1 MNYLSCL
8 CSGLIAV
15 LSYVIIYTMFP
26 VVYLYLHNTGYRQIK
41 EEVYDQQLVRLVR
54 SIPFNLRIQSKI
66 IDCLENL
73 GIHNSRQLGLGFFIA
88 AVLLIIPLIFM
99 INSKVSW
106 LFITVFLASM
116 ICLPA
121 LYLKNRTHYK
131 NRIFVMNAFKLYHFL
146 HSQIS
151 SGIKVT
157 DAVKGLYEIVDHPAI
172 QNVLIRFV
180 AQYELTLNITDSL
193 RIIRRSFP
201 GYDCDMLCV
210 SIEQCVNTGMA
221 GRTLLKME
229 GIMFSK
235 YFNYLQKET
244 ESYRTKILIS
254 GIFAIVPLV
263 MIFLLP
269 MIYDAFKGFEQIL
282 DSAVMT

>member
-1 MNYLSCL
+1 
-8 CSGLIAV
+8 
-15 LSYVIIYTMFP
+15 
-26 VVYLYLHNTGYRQIK
+26 
-41 EEVYDQQLVRLVR
+41 
-54 SIPFNLRIQSKI
+54 
-66 IDCLENL
+66 
-73 GIHNSRQLGLGFFIA
+73 
-88 AVLLIIPLIFM
+88 
-99 INSKVSW
+99 
-106 LFITVFLASM
+106 M